1 MTACQ
6 PVPAGGTGDG
16 TKKALGNG
24 QAGEAS
30 LIGVRNLPISAAAAM
45 RAARFAGPGAAVTSA
60 RPLKGG
66 AQASTWLVR
75 TTSPEREF
83 ILREFPPGDDAAVR
97 EARVLRALSGLNGL
111 APVLLADGVDA
122 VSARGWTLTSR
133 LPGAADLAPGDRSA
147 WASQLGSALARIH
160 AVPASHAAGL
170 PSLFQ
175 RREAG
180 ATLEALSG
188 PAAGPVA
195 TDWESLTSGPFVLL
209 HGDYYSGNTVWDGG
223 TLTGVVDWPC
233 ATAGPPGFDVGWC
246 RLDLYLLY
254 DKQVADTFLASYEAA
269 LGTSRDPLSWDLW
282 AVARSHRDVE
292 TWAASFTDLG
302 RSDLTAAELRGRH
315 AAWTTSLL
323 ARTPR

>member
-1 MTACQ
+1 
-6 PVPAGGTGDG
+6 
-16 TKKALGNG
+16 
-24 QAGEAS
+24 
-30 LIGVRNLPISAAAAM
+30 
-45 RAARFAGPGAAVTSA
+45 
-60 RPLKGG
+60 
-66 AQASTWLVR
+66 VR

-97 EARVLRALSGLNGL
+97 EARVLRALSGLDGL
-111 APVLLADGVDA
+111 VPVLLADGVDA
-122 VSARGWTLTSR
+122 VSGRGWTLTSR
-133 LPGAADLAPGDRSA
+133 LPGTADLAPGDRSA
-147 WASQLGSALARIH
+147 WASQLGEALARVH
-160 AVPASHAAGL
+160 AVPASAAAGL
-170 PSLFQ
+170 PGLFQ

-188 PAAGPVA
+188 RAASPVA

-223 TLTGVVDWPC
+223 TLAGVVDWPC

-254 DKQVADTFLASYEAA
+254 DEQVADTFLASYQAA
-269 LGTSRDPLSWDLW
+269 TGTARDPRPWDLW
-282 AVARSHRDVE
+282 AVARSHRDVG

-302 RSDLTAAELRGRH
+302 RSDLTATELRGRH

-323 ARTPR
+323 ARAPR